1 MKGKTGLLPG
11 TKHDH
16 DKPRPE
22 LLVPEFILAVSR
34 AMAFGAKK
42 YDVDNW
48 QKVTNAKRRYIGAAF
63 RHLLAFMKGDKDD
76 PETGESHLAH
86 CACCLMFLFWFE
98 DNNKNE
104 RAENT

>member
-1 MKGKTGLLPG
+1 MKL
-11 TKHDH
+11 DS

-22 LLVPEFILAVSR
+22 LMIPEFLIAVSR
-34 AMAFGAKK
+34 VMAFGAKK
-42 YDVDNW
+42 YEVDNW
-48 QKVTNAKRRYIGAAF
+48 QLVPNAKSRYIGAAL
-63 RHLLAFMKGDKDD
+63 RHLYAFMSGNKND

-104 RAENT
+104 QK